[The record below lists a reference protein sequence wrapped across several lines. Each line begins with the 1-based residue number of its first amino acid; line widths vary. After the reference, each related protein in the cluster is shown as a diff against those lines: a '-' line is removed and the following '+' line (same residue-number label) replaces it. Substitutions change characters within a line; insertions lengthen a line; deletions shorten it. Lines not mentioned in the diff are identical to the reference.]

1 LLNGGR
7 LGLES
12 IAEQG
17 HNFDIL
23 FKLFDQV
30 EVKAINKFKQ
40 YLNVRCSCC
49 CPTRSQDSLPWQ

>member
-1 LLNGGR
+1 M
-7 LGLES
+7 GLES